1 MMVDANLH
9 CEIQCFS
16 LPLGVEVKCKTIS
29 YNLRTAA
36 FREE

>member
-9 CEIQCFS
+9 CEIQSIS

-29 YNLRTAA
+29 YNLCTAV
-36 FREE
+36 FGEE